1 MTADRAGHDAA
12 GEESPGGGRG
22 TEDHASRTRTAA
34 AERSSVDS
42 DMARSAHGSPPG
54 VPVQYEF
61 DLDDERPLPDLAPL
75 PADPR
80 WRVEHLPFLTAA
92 SIALLLCAASVGFFA
107 GGSAAALGAAAGVA
121 LTTVSFTMSTLVIAW
136 ADTVRPALLMPL
148 GLLVYVVKYSL
159 LGVILAFVISSEW
172 PGRTAM
178 GWGVVAGV
186 LGWTSVQIWWVAR
199 TSFRK

>member
-1 MTADRAGHDAA
+1 VNAETAADGA
-12 GEESPGGGRG
+12 
-22 TEDHASRTRTAA
+22 AA
-34 AERSSVDS
+34 AERSSGEPG
-42 DMARSAHGSPPG
+42 MARSDHEGGPG
-54 VPVQYEF
+54 VPKQYGVDFE
-61 DLDDERPLPDLAPL
+61 DDPRPLPDLPPL

-80 WRVEHLPFLTAA
+80 WRVEHLPFLSAA
-92 SIALLLCAASVGFFA
+92 SIALLLCAASVGYLV
-107 GGSAAALGAAAGVA
+107 GGPPAALGAAAGVA

-148 GLLVYVVKYSL
+148 GMVTYVVKYSL
-159 LGVILAFVISSEW
+159 LGVILAFVISSDW

-199 TSFRK
+199 IAGRRSAEPAPEIDEQ

>member
-1 MTADRAGHDAA
+1 MSAVRDAV
-12 GEESPGGGRG
+12 GGPEP
-22 TEDHASRTRTAA
+22 EDHGSRGVTAA

-42 DMARSAHGSPPG
+42 GMARSDQGATAG
-54 VPVQYEF
+54 VPEQYGF
-61 DLDDERPLPDLAPL
+61 DLEDERPLPELAPL

-159 LGVILAFVISSEW
+159 LGVILAYVISSEW
-172 PGRTAM
+172 AGRTAM

-199 TSFRK
+199 LAARK